1 MKKPTTRDEM
11 SQLLLTYMQELLKI
25 AIDQHTEEENNDD
38 DEKTSWYRA
47 MERISPYLGRN
58 GYRAELE
65 GIKRMYICGCDNAA
79 TELANQMFEKIQK
92 DVDINHQMQDCY
104 ALLDMLRDVESTT
117 VKANGFF
124 PFGFC
129 ATKRED

>member
-25 AIDQHTEEENNDD
+25 AIDQHTEEEINYD
-38 DEKTSWYRA
+38 DEKSAWHRA

-65 GIKRMYICGCDNAA
+65 GIKRMYICECESAA
-79 TELANQMFEKIQK
+79 TELANRMFEKIQQ
-92 DVDINHQMQDCY
+92 DENIAHQMQDCY
-104 ALLDMLRDVESTT
+104 ALLDMLREVERATLKSD
-117 VKANGFF
+117 GLF
-124 PFGFC
+124 PFGLC
-129 ATKRED
+129 AAKRDE

>member
-25 AIDQHTEEENNDD
+25 AIDQHAEEEINYD
-38 DEKTSWYRA
+38 DEKSAWYRA

-65 GIKRMYICGCDNAA
+65 GIKRMYICERESAA
-79 TELANQMFEKIQK
+79 TELANRMFEKIQQ
-92 DVDINHQMQDCY
+92 DENVTHQMQDCY

>member
-11 SQLLLTYMQELLKI
+11 SKLLLTYMQELLKI
-25 AIDQHTEEENNDD
+25 AIDQHAEEEINYD
-38 DEKTSWYRA
+38 DEKSAWYRA

-65 GIKRMYICGCDNAA
+65 GIKRMYICEREGAA
-79 TELANQMFEKIQK
+79 TELANRMFEKIQQ
-92 DVDINHQMQDCY
+92 DENVTHQMQDCY
-104 ALLDMLRDVESTT
+104 AMLDMLRDVERATPKT
-117 VKANGFF
+117 DGIF

-129 ATKRED
+129 ATKREY

>member
-25 AIDQHTEEENNDD
+25 AIDQHAEEEINYD
-38 DEKTSWYRA
+38 DEKSAWYRA

-65 GIKRMYICGCDNAA
+65 GIKRMYICERESAA
-79 TELANQMFEKIQK
+79 TELANRMFERIQQ
-92 DVDINHQMQDCY
+92 DENIANQMQDCY
-104 ALLDMLRDVESTT
+104 ALLDMLRDVERAAPKTD
-117 VKANGFF
+117 GIF
-124 PFGFC
+124 PFGLC
-129 ATKRED
+129 SAKRDE

>member
-25 AIDQHTEEENNDD
+25 AIDRHTEEENDD
-38 DEKTSWYRA
+38 NDEKTVWYKA
-47 MERISPYLGRN
+47 AERLSPYFGRI

-65 GIKRMYICGCDNAA
+65 GIKRMYICGCDSAA
-79 TELANQMFEKIQK
+79 TELANQMFEKIQQ

-104 ALLDMLRDVESTT
+104 ALLDMLRDVERATLKLDGLS
-117 VKANGFF
+117 
-124 PFGFC
+124 PFGLC
-129 ATKRED
+129 AAKRDE

>member
-25 AIDQHTEEENNDD
+25 AIDQHTEEEINYD
-38 DEKTSWYRA
+38 DEKASWYRA

-65 GIKRMYICGCDNAA
+65 GIKRMYMCERESAA
-79 TELANQMFEKIQK
+79 TELANRMFEKIQQ
-92 DVDINHQMQDCY
+92 DENIAHQMQDCY
-104 ALLDMLRDVESTT
+104 AILDMLRDVERATPKT
-117 VKANGFF
+117 DGIF
-124 PFGFC
+124 PFGLC
-129 ATKRED
+129 SAKRYG